1 MITKDL
7 LGKEVLDDDA
17 NSIGKVAEIDFDVYK
32 GTLNHFM
39 VKSGWGKKY
48 SITFDKINKVG
59 DKVIL
64 NVKKDQ
70 IEKK

>member
-1 MITKDL
+1 VITKDL
-7 LGKEVLDDDA
+7 FGKEVLDDAA
-17 NSIGKVAEIDFDVYK
+17 NSIGKVAEINFDVNK
-32 GTLNHFM
+32 GTLNHFI

-48 SITFDKINKVG
+48 NITFDKINKVG

-64 NVKKDQ
+64 NIKKDQ